1 MKQLLILSGKG
12 GTGKTTIASAFIKL
26 AEAKAYAD
34 CDVDA
39 PNLHLAVKHASEEKK
54 TDFYGM
60 NKAEINTSLCSSCDL
75 CRVHCRFDAIDTCP
89 KYSVDS
95 FACEGCGVC
104 EAVCPMS
111 AISLK
116 PAVAGVLKL
125 YANNII
131 FSTAKLNM
139 GSGNSGMLVTKVKKQ
154 MMDAVSETDLAI
166 IDGSP
171 GIGCPVIA
179 SISGV
184 DMVLIVTEPTIS
196 GISDLVRI
204 IETAEKIHIKISVCI
219 NKYDI
224 NIKNSEQIAVLCN
237 KLNLPLTTVV
247 PYDIK
252 AVKAVNDGMTI
263 VDIDC
268 ASGQAVK
275 QVFDETIKILF
286 S

>member
-1 MKQLLILSGKG
+1 MI
-12 GTGKTTIASAFIKL
+12 
-26 AEAKAYAD
+26 
-34 CDVDA
+34 
-39 PNLHLAVKHASEEKK
+39 
-54 TDFYGM
+54 
-60 NKAEINTSLCSSCDL
+60 
-75 CRVHCRFDAIDTCP
+75 
-89 KYSVDS
+89 
-95 FACEGCGVC
+95 
-104 EAVCPMS
+104 MS
-111 AISLK
+111 AIK
-116 PAVAGVLKL
+116 E
-125 YANNII
+125 
-131 FSTAKLNM
+131 
-139 GSGNSGMLVTKVKKQ
+139 KVKKQ

-275 QVFDETIKILF
+275 QVFDETIKMLF